1 MKTDTKPD
9 TAASEVPE
17 NLNSGKKSSH
27 IKQADFFRNLLLGIS
42 IILVAGTAIF
52 QLDLMPSV
60 MLGCAVI
67 GFNYYWTVKFVQKLL
82 LERKLFALD
91 LLFILTKFAISVIV
105 LFGALTYLKLPPM
118 GLLIGLSN
126 GEEIDLRVSFKPT
139 ATINFEQNTVTREGE
154 AVKLKAKGRHDPC
167 VLPRAVPMVE
177 AMINLVLTDHYLR
190 NRQSRL

>member
-1 MKTDTKPD
+1 MNTDTKPD
-9 TAASEVPE
+9 TAVAEVQESPDTV
-17 NLNSGKKSSH
+17 KKSNH

-105 LFGALTYLKLPPM
+105 LFGALTYLELSPM

-126 GEEIDLRVSFKPT
+126 VALAAIVFSFVRVMS
-139 ATINFEQNTVTREGE
+139 
-154 AVKLKAKGRHDPC
+154 
-167 VLPRAVPMVE
+167 PRKFA
-177 AMINLVLTDHYLR
+177 
-190 NRQSRL
+190 

>member
-1 MKTDTKPD
+1 
-9 TAASEVPE
+9 
-17 NLNSGKKSSH
+17 
-27 IKQADFFRNLLLGIS
+27 LGIS

-105 LFGALTYLKLPPM
+105 LFGALTYLELPPM

-126 GEEIDLRVSFKPT
+126 VALAAIVYSFVRVMNPHKF
-139 ATINFEQNTVTREGE
+139 A
-154 AVKLKAKGRHDPC
+154 
-167 VLPRAVPMVE
+167 
-177 AMINLVLTDHYLR
+177 
-190 NRQSRL
+190 

>member
-9 TAASEVPE
+9 TDASEVPE
-17 NLNSGKKSSH
+17 NLNSVKKSSY

-52 QLDLMPSV
+52 QLDLMPAV

-82 LERKLFALD
+82 LERKLFAMD
-91 LLFILTKFAISVIV
+91 LLFILTKLAISVIV
-105 LFGALTYLKLPPM
+105 LFGSLTYLKLPPM

-126 GEEIDLRVSFKPT
+126 VALAAIMYSFVRVMNPHKF
-139 ATINFEQNTVTREGE
+139 A
-154 AVKLKAKGRHDPC
+154 
-167 VLPRAVPMVE
+167 
-177 AMINLVLTDHYLR
+177 
-190 NRQSRL
+190 

>member
-1 MKTDTKPD
+1 MKTDTKPEI
-9 TAASEVPE
+9 AASEVPE

-52 QLDLMPSV
+52 QLDLMPAV

-67 GFNYYWTVKFVQKLL
+67 GFNYYWNVKFVQKLL

-91 LLFILTKFAISVIV
+91 LLFILSKFAISVIV
-105 LFGALTYLKLPPM
+105 LFGALTYLKLPPI

-126 GEEIDLRVSFKPT
+126 VVLAAIMYSFVRV
-139 ATINFEQNTVTREGE
+139 INPQNFV
-154 AVKLKAKGRHDPC
+154 
-167 VLPRAVPMVE
+167 
-177 AMINLVLTDHYLR
+177 
-190 NRQSRL
+190 

>member
-1 MKTDTKPD
+1 MNTDTKPD
-9 TAASEVPE
+9 TADSEVSE
-17 NLNSGKKSSH
+17 NLNSEKQSSH
-27 IKQADFFRNLLLGIS
+27 IKQADFFQNLLLCIS

-52 QLDLMPSV
+52 QLDLIPSV

-67 GFNYYWTVKFVQKLL
+67 GFNYYWTVKVGQKLL

-126 GEEIDLRVSFKPT
+126 VVLAAIMYSFIRVMNPNKF
-139 ATINFEQNTVTREGE
+139 A
-154 AVKLKAKGRHDPC
+154 
-167 VLPRAVPMVE
+167 
-177 AMINLVLTDHYLR
+177 
-190 NRQSRL
+190 

>member
-1 MKTDTKPD
+1 MNTDTKPD
-9 TAASEVPE
+9 TAVAEVQKSPDTV
-17 NLNSGKKSSH
+17 KKSGH

-105 LFGALTYLKLPPM
+105 LFGALTYLELPPM

-126 GEEIDLRVSFKPT
+126 VALAAIVYSFVRVMNPHKF
-139 ATINFEQNTVTREGE
+139 A
-154 AVKLKAKGRHDPC
+154 
-167 VLPRAVPMVE
+167 
-177 AMINLVLTDHYLR
+177 
-190 NRQSRL
+190 

>member
-9 TAASEVPE
+9 TVASEVAK

-27 IKQADFFRNLLLGIS
+27 IKQADYFRNLVLGIS

-52 QLDLMPSV
+52 QLDLIPAV

-126 GEEIDLRVSFKPT
+126 VALAAIIYSFVRVMNPNKF
-139 ATINFEQNTVTREGE
+139 A
-154 AVKLKAKGRHDPC
+154 
-167 VLPRAVPMVE
+167 
-177 AMINLVLTDHYLR
+177 
-190 NRQSRL
+190 

>member
-1 MKTDTKPD
+1 MNTDTKPD
-9 TAASEVPE
+9 TAVAEVQESPDTV
-17 NLNSGKKSSH
+17 KKSSH
-27 IKQADFFRNLLLGIS
+27 IKQADFFRNLLLVIS

-60 MLGCAVI
+60 MLGCTVI

-105 LFGALTYLKLPPM
+105 VFGALTYLELPPM

-126 GEEIDLRVSFKPT
+126 VALAAIVYSFVRVMNPHKF
-139 ATINFEQNTVTREGE
+139 A
-154 AVKLKAKGRHDPC
+154 
-167 VLPRAVPMVE
+167 
-177 AMINLVLTDHYLR
+177 
-190 NRQSRL
+190 

>member
-1 MKTDTKPD
+1 MNTDTKPD
-9 TAASEVPE
+9 TAVAEVQESPDTV
-17 NLNSGKKSSH
+17 KKSSH

-52 QLDLMPSV
+52 QLDLMPPV
-60 MLGCAVI
+60 MLGCTVI

-126 GEEIDLRVSFKPT
+126 VVLAAIMYSFVRV
-139 ATINFEQNTVTREGE
+139 INPQKF
-154 AVKLKAKGRHDPC
+154 A
-167 VLPRAVPMVE
+167 
-177 AMINLVLTDHYLR
+177 
-190 NRQSRL
+190 

>member
-1 MKTDTKPD
+1 MNTDTKPD
-9 TAASEVPE
+9 TAVAEVQESPDTVI
-17 NLNSGKKSSH
+17 KSSH
-27 IKQADFFRNLLLGIS
+27 IKQADFFRNLLLIIS

-52 QLDLMPSV
+52 QLDLMPAV
-60 MLGCAVI
+60 MLGCTVI

-126 GEEIDLRVSFKPT
+126 VALAAIIYSFVRVMNPQKF
-139 ATINFEQNTVTREGE
+139 A
-154 AVKLKAKGRHDPC
+154 
-167 VLPRAVPMVE
+167 
-177 AMINLVLTDHYLR
+177 
-190 NRQSRL
+190 

>member
-1 MKTDTKPD
+1 MNTDTKPD
-9 TAASEVPE
+9 TTVAEVQESPDTV
-17 NLNSGKKSSH
+17 KKSSH

-91 LLFILTKFAISVIV
+91 LLFILTKFVISVIV
-105 LFGALTYLKLPPM
+105 LFGALTYLELSPM

-126 GEEIDLRVSFKPT
+126 VALAAIVFSFVRVMSPQ
-139 ATINFEQNTVTREGE
+139 NF
-154 AVKLKAKGRHDPC
+154 A
-167 VLPRAVPMVE
+167 
-177 AMINLVLTDHYLR
+177 
-190 NRQSRL
+190 

>member
-1 MKTDTKPD
+1 MNTDTKTDTAVAEVQESPD
-9 TAASEVPE
+9 TVQ
-17 NLNSGKKSSH
+17 KSDH
-27 IKQADFFRNLLLGIS
+27 IKQADCFRNLLLGIS

-60 MLGCAVI
+60 VLGCGVV

-126 GEEIDLRVSFKPT
+126 VALAAIVYSFVRVMNPHKF
-139 ATINFEQNTVTREGE
+139 A
-154 AVKLKAKGRHDPC
+154 
-167 VLPRAVPMVE
+167 
-177 AMINLVLTDHYLR
+177 
-190 NRQSRL
+190 

>member
-9 TAASEVPE
+9 TVASEVPE

-52 QLDLMPSV
+52 QLDLMPPV

-91 LLFILTKFAISVIV
+91 LLFILTKLAISVIV
-105 LFGALTYLKLPPM
+105 LFGALTYLELPPI

-126 GEEIDLRVSFKPT
+126 VALAAIVYSFVRV
-139 ATINFEQNTVTREGE
+139 INPNKF
-154 AVKLKAKGRHDPC
+154 A
-167 VLPRAVPMVE
+167 
-177 AMINLVLTDHYLR
+177 
-190 NRQSRL
+190 

>member
-1 MKTDTKPD
+1 MNTDTKPD
-9 TAASEVPE
+9 TSAAEVQESPDTV
-17 NLNSGKKSSH
+17 KKSDH

-91 LLFILTKFAISVIV
+91 LLFIFTKFAISVII
-105 LFGALTYLKLPPM
+105 LFGALTYLELPPM

-126 GEEIDLRVSFKPT
+126 VALAAIVYSFVRV
-139 ATINFEQNTVTREGE
+139 INPHKF
-154 AVKLKAKGRHDPC
+154 A
-167 VLPRAVPMVE
+167 
-177 AMINLVLTDHYLR
+177 
-190 NRQSRL
+190 

>member
-1 MKTDTKPD
+1 MNTDTKPD
-9 TAASEVPE
+9 TAVAEVQDSPDTV
-17 NLNSGKKSSH
+17 KKSSH
-27 IKQADFFRNLLLGIS
+27 IKQAGFFRNLLLGIS

-105 LFGALTYLKLPPM
+105 LFGALTYLELPPM

-126 GEEIDLRVSFKPT
+126 VALAAIVYSFVRVMNPHKF
-139 ATINFEQNTVTREGE
+139 A
-154 AVKLKAKGRHDPC
+154 
-167 VLPRAVPMVE
+167 
-177 AMINLVLTDHYLR
+177 
-190 NRQSRL
+190 

>member
-17 NLNSGKKSSH
+17 SSDSVEKSSH
-27 IKQADFFRNLLLGIS
+27 FKQADFFRNLLLGIS

-60 MLGCAVI
+60 MLGCGVI
-67 GFNYYWTVKFVQKLL
+67 GFNYYWTLKFVQKLL

-105 LFGALTYLKLPPM
+105 LFGALTYLELPPM

-126 GEEIDLRVSFKPT
+126 VALAAIVYSFVRVMNPHKF
-139 ATINFEQNTVTREGE
+139 A
-154 AVKLKAKGRHDPC
+154 
-167 VLPRAVPMVE
+167 
-177 AMINLVLTDHYLR
+177 
-190 NRQSRL
+190 

>member
-1 MKTDTKPD
+1 MNTDTKPD
-9 TAASEVPE
+9 TAVAEVQESPDTV
-17 NLNSGKKSSH
+17 KKSDH

-60 MLGCAVI
+60 MLGCAVV

-105 LFGALTYLKLPPM
+105 LFGALTYLELPPM

-126 GEEIDLRVSFKPT
+126 VALAAIVYSFVRVMNPHKF
-139 ATINFEQNTVTREGE
+139 A
-154 AVKLKAKGRHDPC
+154 
-167 VLPRAVPMVE
+167 
-177 AMINLVLTDHYLR
+177 
-190 NRQSRL
+190 